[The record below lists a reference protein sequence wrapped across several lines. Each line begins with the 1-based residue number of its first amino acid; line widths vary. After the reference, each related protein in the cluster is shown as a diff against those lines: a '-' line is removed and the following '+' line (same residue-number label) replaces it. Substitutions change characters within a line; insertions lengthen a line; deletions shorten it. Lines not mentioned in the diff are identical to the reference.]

1 MDIEKVNAYKNEIR
15 KYSYYVNQLNAYKE
29 RKMLAEHEERGLIG
43 KGTDIERVQ
52 GSPNPEVKAQ
62 RRLKLVDI
70 VEECDIMIGQ
80 YQQKISSIDESI
92 ENMDKDIGQ
101 AIKHIYCLKDSTLYD
116 EAKKVGYSIKQL
128 KRLMALNI
136 ESISDEA
143 FKKVV
148 I

>member
-116 EAKKVGYSIKQL
+116 EAKKIGYSTKQL
-128 KRLMALNI
+128 KRLIANEI
-136 ESISDEA
+136 EKMSLKS
-143 FKKVV
+143 FKNV
-148 I
+148 IL